1 MLAPPSGCAPC
12 PRPYAAGQQPDGE
25 RQVVDQVPPCQP
37 AWLADQPVDPFQ
49 AGALYPGRRPPH
61 RTPGEQ
67 DRGSAAYEPCS
78 RQARGQPGDQP
89 LLLGEPE
96 ADEDDFRPRGG
107 ERVAQPGDVGGRG
120 VEPGGRRV
128 RAGDLDVAVAVGDAA
143 GGELCG
149 AGPAAG
155 SGQPADH
162 VDRPGTGRGGLRQR
176 EDEVR
181 AGDPLRQRPAR
192 QPRGPDQRHP
202 VGHDNR
208 RFGHELA
215 AGRVQAGPAADV
227 DVGGHDRA
235 AEPAPD
241 RIGHLRDQLRP
252 GHDVEVQPAD
262 PDPVAHVVSPAHC
275 QIPCPRACSVRS
287 TRSPETAPEATAT
300 ANGILR
306 SRQLRRTARPA
317 HRSDSA
323 RRPRQA

>member
-96 ADEDDFRPRGG
+96 ADEDNLRLR
-107 ERVAQPGDVGGRG
+107 
-120 VEPGGRRV
+120 
-128 RAGDLDVAVAVGDAA
+128 L
-143 GGELCG
+143 
-149 AGPAAG
+149 
-155 SGQPADH
+155 GQPAADVVDVPGLGVERERRRVGSGDLQAVVPGGEPVRCQLGRARLTLRARQTAEH
-162 VDRPGTGRGGLRQR
+162 VDRPGVRGGGFGQR
-176 EDEVR
+176 EEEVR